1 MNNVTSFAYAKSNS
15 WSEAWQNRL
24 FRSVIIITTILF
36 VAQLFLLPSFFA
48 LIEKRDGVVLND
60 WLLQIIPPQDFSVI
74 IFIIIWSACLL
85 VIIRS
90 VQQPA
95 IFISI
100 IISLVL
106 IIILRMISIYL
117 VALDPPDGLIK
128 LIDPLTSLTY
138 GGRGIFMT
146 KDLFFSGHTSNLFM
160 FYLCL
165 QKRRDKLFVLLGC
178 IIVAVLVL
186 VQHVHYSIDVIAAFI
201 ITWFLVKGVKKL
213 IIHYIPSV

>member
-1 MNNVTSFAYAKSNS
+1 
-15 WSEAWQNRL
+15 
-24 FRSVIIITTILF
+24 
-36 VAQLFLLPSFFA
+36 
-48 LIEKRDGVVLND
+48 
-60 WLLQIIPPQDFSVI
+60 
-74 IFIIIWSACLL
+74 
-85 VIIRS
+85 
-90 VQQPA
+90 
-95 IFISI
+95 
-100 IISLVL
+100 
-106 IIILRMISIYL
+106 MISIYL